1 MKYIIISLVIF
12 ILGISQAVKTQTKC
26 FGRLQSDL
34 TADKAYLSINVL
46 KRVSIEERNH
56 LLGYQALKPK

>member
-1 MKYIIISLVIF
+1 MKYTIISLVIF
-12 ILGISQAVKTQTKC
+12 ILGISQAVKTQTKY